1 MKSESRPIH
10 LLAWAAGLACALSLS
25 AGVRASDAPAEAA
38 KPMVAKPA
46 VAPASGSLVP
56 AKPKLAGAAPAA
68 QGAAPDTPS
77 AAESAKSA
85 KSDSAAQGE
94 AKSAKAAPQGDEA
107 LKKMLT
113 ERLKGTGD
121 LILTTSDAA
130 PKPAQGAARAT
141 SKRTSRA
148 DAADL
153 AAAYRAT
160 QATEHLPH
168 WAYSGAGAPEKW
180 STLNPAFSTCA
191 SGKRQSPIDIRDGI
205 KVGLDPVVFD
215 YQPSGFRVLDNG
227 HTIQV
232 NVGLGNAIEV
242 LGRRYD
248 LVQFHFH
255 RPSEER
261 VNGRQTDMV
270 AHLVH
275 KDLEGRLAVVAVLLT
290 RGSPQPVVQTVWN
303 NLPLEPNEEVTPSVP
318 LDLIKLL
325 PEDRR
330 YYTYMGSLTTPPCS
344 EGVLWMVMKTPVQ
357 ISPEQI
363 AIFSRLYP
371 MNARPVQPL
380 NARLIKESN

>member
-1 MKSESRPIH
+1 MTSEFRRPH
-10 LLAWAAGLACALSLS
+10 LLACAAALACAMTLSPGAL
-25 AGVRASDAPAEAA
+25 ASDPPAEAA
-38 KPMVAKPA
+38 KPLVAKPA

-56 AKPKLAGAAPAA
+56 AKPKPAGAAAH
-68 QGAAPDTPS
+68 GAAE
-77 AAESAKSA
+77 AAPGKPGKTEPAGH
-85 KSDSAAQGE
+85 GE
-94 AKSAKAAPQGDEA
+94 AKAAPKGDEA

-113 ERLKGTGD
+113 ERLAGSGD
-121 LILTTSDAA
+121 LVLKTSDVTPKHTEGAPRAA
-130 PKPAQGAARAT
+130 PKRA
-141 SKRTSRA
+141 SRA

-153 AAAYRAT
+153 AAAHRAAH
-160 QATEHLPH
+160 ATEHRPH
-168 WAYSGAGAPEKW
+168 WDYSGAGAPDKW
-180 STLNPAFSTCA
+180 STLDPAFSTCA
-191 SGKRQSPIDIRDGI
+191 SGKRQSPIDIREGI
-205 KVGLDPVVFD
+205 KVGLDPVTFD

-232 NVGLGNAIEV
+232 NMGLGNAIEV

-248 LVQFHFH
+248 LAQFHFH

-275 KDLEGRLAVVAVLLT
+275 KDLEGRLAVVAVLLS
-290 RGSPQPVVQTVWN
+290 RGTPQPVVQAVWN
-303 NLPLEPNEEVTPSVP
+303 NLPLERGEELAASVTI
-318 LDLIKLL
+318 DLSKLL

>member
-1 MKSESRPIH
+1 MKSKSRPIH
-10 LLAWAAGLACALSLS
+10 LLAWAAGLACALSLN
-25 AGVRASDAPAEAA
+25 AGVRANDAPAEAA
-38 KPMVAKPA
+38 KPLVAKPA

-56 AKPKLAGAAPAA
+56 AKPKPAGAAPDAR
-68 QGAAPDTPS
+68 GAAEPAK
-77 AAESAKSA
+77 AAT
-85 KSDSAAQGE
+85 AALGE
-94 AKSAKAAPQGDEA
+94 AKPAKAAPQSDEA

-113 ERLKGTGD
+113 ERLAGSGD
-121 LILTTSDAA
+121 LILKTSDAT
-130 PKPAQGAARAT
+130 PKQAEASPAKPSKRAARV
-141 SKRTSRA
+141 

-153 AAAYRAT
+153 AAAHRAA

-168 WAYSGAGAPEKW
+168 WAYGGAGAPEKW
-180 STLNPAFSTCA
+180 STLDPAFSTCA
-191 SGKRQSPIDIRDGI
+191 SGKHQSPIDIRDGI

-215 YQPSGFRVLDNG
+215 YQPSGFRVVDNG

-275 KDLEGRLAVVAVLLT
+275 KDLEGHLAVVAVLLT

-303 NLPLEPNEEVTPSVP
+303 NLPLERNEELSASVP
-318 LDLIKLL
+318 IDLIKLL
-325 PEDRR
+325 PEERR
-330 YYTYMGSLTTPPCS
+330 YFTYMGSLTTPPCS

-371 MNARPVQPL
+371 MNARPVQAL

>member
-38 KPMVAKPA
+38 KPLVAKPA
-46 VAPASGSLVP
+46 IAPASGSLVP
-56 AKPKLAGAAPAA
+56 AKPKLAGAAPAV
-68 QGAAPDTPS
+68 QGAAEPAKPE
-77 AAESAKSA
+77 AAKP
-85 KSDSAAQGE
+85 
-94 AKSAKAAPQGDEA
+94 AKAAAQGDEA

-113 ERLKGTGD
+113 ERLAGSGD
-121 LILTTSDAA
+121 LILKTSDTAPKHGEAA
-130 PKPAQGAARAT
+130 PAKP
-141 SKRTSRA
+141 SKRASRA

-153 AAAYRAT
+153 AAAHRAA

-168 WAYSGAGAPEKW
+168 WAYGGAGAPEKW
-180 STLNPAFSTCA
+180 SSLNPAFSACA

-248 LVQFHFH
+248 LAQFHFH

-275 KDLEGRLAVVAVLLT
+275 KDLEGNLAVVAVLLT
-290 RGSPQPVVQTVWN
+290 RGLPQPVVQSVWN
-303 NLPLEPNEEVTPSVP
+303 NLPLERNEEVAASVQI
-318 LDLIKLL
+318 DLIKLL

-330 YYTYMGSLTTPPCS
+330 YFTYMGSLTTPPCS

-357 ISPEQI
+357 VSPEQI